1 MKLTASLFK
10 DLVVA
15 KMATRADVGF
25 LPGQI
30 LNLEGGVFRV
40 EAKIFDPKGSRFRLA
55 SLDGSKILSVE
66 AKDLRPMS
74 PLEVRVARF
83 VHLAFNK
90 DFDMYVK
97 ESVRSHGFPV
107 DEDMDWSRWWEAK
120 TRGKFGYAGEDLRDE
135 AVHNLIIWALVENN
149 KLADFDPSR
158 LNPEIQKLPLEK
170 QITSFLQRVFSD
182 RLDYIYDYINNA
194 TGKGKET
201 PGEIQTEDG
210 SINLMD
216 RSNSDAESAE
226 DVHAEAEDNKIFR
239 DFRTAFFT
247 WLDSNESG
255 FQKRSLEPMK
265 VLFDLIILSDD
276 PKPRFIAESF
286 VELTGASKSSMRG
299 YTEKLADALVRFSQ
313 KAPEGLINLP
323 LVNKLKA
330 LAPSK
335 ASSLSK
341 DASSKESN
349 MSLEKKLAA
358 LKAKHSKKTAPK
370 VDKYAKLR
378 RIAEEEPEAMGD
390 AVSELT
396 LAFATLAD
404 AADALAENLDLVSED
419 KLQEEVEE
427 TTDKA
432 AKLAKK
438 AKLKNF
444 KFAAAF
450 KRIAMENPGSLA
462 DALSEVY
469 STLDTVAEG
478 IENLAQ
484 NLGIELA
491 VAPEMDEMGMADP
504 LMDTPTLDMGA
515 DIDADLDAALPGD
528 LTPDGDLA
536 PKASSLRRH
545 PLKNRARR

>member
-1 MKLTASLFK
+1 
-10 DLVVA
+10 
-15 KMATRADVGF
+15 
-25 LPGQI
+25 
-30 LNLEGGVFRV
+30 
-40 EAKIFDPKGSRFRLA
+40 
-55 SLDGSKILSVE
+55 
-66 AKDLRPMS
+66 
-74 PLEVRVARF
+74 
-83 VHLAFNK
+83 
-90 DFDMYVK
+90 
-97 ESVRSHGFPV
+97 
-107 DEDMDWSRWWEAK
+107 
-120 TRGKFGYAGEDLRDE
+120 
-135 AVHNLIIWALVENN
+135 
-149 KLADFDPSR
+149 
-158 LNPEIQKLPLEK
+158 
-170 QITSFLQRVFSD
+170 
-182 RLDYIYDYINNA
+182 
-194 TGKGKET
+194 
-201 PGEIQTEDG
+201 
-210 SINLMD
+210 
-216 RSNSDAESAE
+216 
-226 DVHAEAEDNKIFR
+226 
-239 DFRTAFFT
+239 
-247 WLDSNESG
+247 
-255 FQKRSLEPMK
+255 
-265 VLFDLIILSDD
+265 
-276 PKPRFIAESF
+276 
-286 VELTGASKSSMRG
+286 
-299 YTEKLADALVRFSQ
+299 
-313 KAPEGLINLP
+313 
-323 LVNKLKA
+323 
-330 LAPSK
+330 
-335 ASSLSK
+335 
-341 DASSKESN
+341 

-504 LMDTPTLDMGA
+504 LMDTPALDAPAPELDAPAPEMGA
-515 DIDADLDAALPGD
+515 DIDADLDAALPGG